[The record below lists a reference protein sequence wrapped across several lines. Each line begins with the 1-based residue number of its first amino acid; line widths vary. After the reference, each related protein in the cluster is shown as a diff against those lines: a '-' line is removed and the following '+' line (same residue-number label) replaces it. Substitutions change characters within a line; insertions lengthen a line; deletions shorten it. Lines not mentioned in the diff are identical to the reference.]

1 MQCAVENEL
10 SLAHIGG
17 TDDDDL
23 NLVYESAVVA
33 TTPTKRATQNPLF
46 RSENLATQKP
56 LFRSENLATQKPLF
70 RSENLVPTINR
81 VNDAGSTPV
90 ECKLVLV
97 HGDFFL
103 RKLTDKRNARGRESA

>member
-33 TTPTKRATQNPLF
+33 TTPTKR
-46 RSENLATQKP
+46 
-56 LFRSENLATQKPLF
+56 ATQKPLF